1 MFMKEKERIY
11 MNNEEGQMVAEVTF
25 PEVRE
30 GVNNINHTFVDGS
43 LRGQGIAGKLMK
55 EAVDTIRANGNEIEA
70 SCTYAIKWLDK
81 EGK

>member
-1 MFMKEKERIY
+1 
-11 MNNEEGQMVAEVTF
+11 
-25 PEVRE
+25 
-30 GVNNINHTFVDGS
+30 
-43 LRGQGIAGKLMK
+43 MK